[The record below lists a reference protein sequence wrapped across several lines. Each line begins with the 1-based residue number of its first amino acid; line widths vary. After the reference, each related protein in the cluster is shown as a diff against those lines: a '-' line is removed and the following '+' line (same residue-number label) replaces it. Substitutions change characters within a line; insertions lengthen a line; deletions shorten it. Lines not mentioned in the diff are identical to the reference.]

1 MERKAYKEMLEEQK
15 ELLEKKGFNVEAF
28 QKLSIQ
34 EREDILYALQ
44 EEHGGSDK
52 PINHIVPLVSVCIP
66 TYQHAEYIIQCLDG
80 ALMQK
85 TTFPIEIII
94 GDDGSVDGT
103 VETCKRYADKYPN
116 KIRFFNE
123 IRSLTRVFDLEGH
136 IERSCNWWWTMKN
149 ARGKYIALCEGDDY
163 WTDPLKLQK
172 QVDFLEGHPEYTM
185 CFHAAILKW
194 EKKEHPDSL
203 FYKVEEREYSGP
215 EIFKRWIVATASVVF
230 KASVLDSDIYKKV
243 QQDKRFLY
251 GDNPLFLSAAKLG
264 RIYGMKDVMSVYRK
278 HEGGAVFFH
287 NIERELKANINDI
300 AVYEV
305 FGKEYKKIAI
315 NKICKR
321 NIYNYLI
328 LNKNAQREYKH
339 LLEEAFRQNR
349 LLSCIY
355 YFYALLRYRN
365 LLKSYVK

>member
-1 MERKAYKEMLEEQK
+1 MLEEQK
-15 ELLEKKGFNVEAF
+15 ELLEKKGFNVESF

-172 QVDFLEGHPEYTM
+172 QVDFLEGHPGYGLCYTNVLPFYEISKTYGKCFGGNSEKLKDLLLNNTIPTLSVLVRATLVKEYFLEINPELRNWKMGDYPLWLYVASNSQIKYLSFTSG
-185 CFHAAILKW
+185 CYRILENSASHSNDLVKGLNFV
-194 EKKEHPDSL
+194 KSSNQIAL
-203 FYKVEEREYSGP
+203 FFAEREGIRGS
-215 EIFKRWIVATASVVF
+215 
-230 KASVLDSDIYKKV
+230 
-243 QQDKRFLY
+243 
-251 GDNPLFLSAAKLG
+251 LS
-264 RIYGMKDVMSVYRK
+264 
-278 HEGGAVFFH
+278 
-287 NIERELKANINDI
+287 
-300 AVYEV
+300 
-305 FGKEYKKIAI
+305 
-315 NKICKR
+315 
-321 NIYNYLI
+321 LI
-328 LNKNAQREYKH
+328 LNSRISQINLQLSVLKNDEMSMRKARMQ
-339 LLEEAFRQNR
+339 
-349 LLSCIY
+349 
-355 YFYALLRYRN
+355 
-365 LLKSYVK
+365 LLKSMALSIPLKLNIKTFLLILFPRKMTYYFKVKY